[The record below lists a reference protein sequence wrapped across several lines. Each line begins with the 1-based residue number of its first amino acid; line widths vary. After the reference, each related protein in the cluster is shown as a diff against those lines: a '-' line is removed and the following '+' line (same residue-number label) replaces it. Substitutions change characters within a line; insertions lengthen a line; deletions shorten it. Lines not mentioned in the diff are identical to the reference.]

1 MQLYL
6 SNNWGSGMRAPH
18 SPILFE
24 KIHAND
30 KRVEAPQRGASTIL
44 HQIYWQGPE
53 LEQAATNA
61 DWKVST
67 F

>member
-1 MQLYL
+1 
-6 SNNWGSGMRAPH
+6 MRAPH